1 MLRIVAEEEDRQ
13 VLAKDLDEIAR
24 EGARQ
29 MLVLAL
35 DAERS
40 DYIERFKDQR
50 DESGRALVVGNGLG
64 KQRRVQLGVEPSR

>member
-1 MLRIVAEEEDRQ
+1 MLRIVAEEEDRE

-35 DAERS
+35 DFERAE
-40 DYIERFKDQR
+40 YIERFKDQR
-50 DESGRALVVGNGLG
+50 DL
-64 KQRRVQLGVEPSR
+64 